1 MKIKKNV
8 LGVAAI
14 AAVAFTVGRLGLP
27 LSNQSTAIAQDQGE
41 MEMTPEQKAWMKA
54 ATPGQHHRYL
64 DALVGDFTADVKIWM
79 TPDSEPMEFTGTLK
93 REWVLDGHFIM
104 ETIKAD
110 SPMGPFEAICFIGY
124 NNIDGQYESIWL
136 ENASTAITS
145 GSGNYDA
152 ETKTLRMMSK
162 YRDPATGHLIT
173 SWNKA
178 DLSDPYRETSTGW
191 QVGADGKEFKSF
203 EGVFVREQ

>member
-41 MEMTPEQKAWMKA
+41 TEMTPEQEAWMKA

-64 DALVGDFTADVKIWM
+64 EALVGDFTADVKIWM
-79 TPDSEPMEFTGTLK
+79 TPDSEPMEFTGTLS
-93 REWVLDGHFIM
+93 REWVLDGHFVK

-110 SPMGPFEAICFIGY
+110 SPMGPFEAIGFVGY

-145 GSGNYDA
+145 GSGNYNA

-162 YRDPATGHLIT
+162 HRDPATGQVIT
-173 SWNKA
+173 SWYKT
-178 DLSDPYRETSTGW
+178 DLSDPYRETSVGY
-191 QVGADGKEFKSF
+191 QVGADGKDFKNF
-203 EGVFVREQ
+203 EGVFVRKP